1 MPCLCAT
8 DICINLITC
17 FSIFHYFVNLDCKVA
32 TVILAGESK
41 NNNSSSSDRLC
52 MENGFNCLQP
62 EDFCSIIHCDL
73 WE

>member
-8 DICINLITC
+8 DKCINLITC

-41 NNNSSSSDRLC
+41 KKILVHQIGYAWK
-52 MENGFNCLQP
+52 MGLIV
-62 EDFCSIIHCDL
+62 CSQKISVQ
-73 WE
+73 